1 MDAALPSFKKCGY
14 LFNFHFPFDHHLL
27 YKNLVIPDT
36 HLCTWWCRIHL
47 HPLLGVFENFP
58 VTLKMYFLYSV
69 WSLSLTDWMTDRS
82 AGRYLLFAWAGNVFS
97 SRCCSGCLNA
107 QSHSSRFSGY
117 EIPHSLF
124 SLFLSL
130 PRSSPSV
137 FLSALYSWS
146 HGIHAVPSF
155 LLSLFPTSI
164 GTYLLLSFSLLFL
177 LHSCYILLSLLLLR
191 SLFWS
196 LNRLLGQST
205 HNSPL
210 GFSAGL
216 LSGSG
221 YMSICIPDRSPWSVP
236 PRIMRS
242 PAGRPAAADNPFSSV
257 PTVFFPH
264 SVRSR
269 SYSRSHFH
277 FWSIPCPD

>member
-1 MDAALPSFKKCGY
+1 MDAALPSFKKCGF

-130 PRSSPSV
+130 PRSSLPVFGQLYICDPLEFMPFLLPCFLCFLPVSV
-137 FLSALYSWS
+137 HICFFLFPCYFFYMVAIFSC
-146 HGIHAVPSF
+146 PSF
-155 LLSLFPTSI
+155 
-164 GTYLLLSFSLLFL
+164 FS
-177 LHSCYILLSLLLLR
+177 
-191 SLFWS
+191 
-196 LNRLLGQST
+196 
-205 HNSPL
+205 
-210 GFSAGL
+210 
-216 LSGSG
+216 
-221 YMSICIPDRSPWSVP
+221 D
-236 PRIMRS
+236 
-242 PAGRPAAADNPFSSV
+242 PFSDLWTASLGN
-257 PTVFFPH
+257 PLITL
-264 SVRSR
+264 R
-269 SYSRSHFH
+269 
-277 FWSIPCPD
+277 